1 MKCLFAQGPHHSVHH
16 TLGALCTF
24 IMHATIEKNTLQKKC
39 TMEQEE
45 EEEEEFRSLLIGRTG
60 MNGVSVHS

>member
-1 MKCLFAQGPHHSVHH
+1 
-16 TLGALCTF
+16 
-24 IMHATIEKNTLQKKC
+24 MHATIEKNTLQKKC